1 MASLTSITKKLKKN
15 TEMDL
20 GSGRGNPLNK
30 NDDSFS
36 NWTENPFTQTNRTGS
51 LPLPER
57 SKNYKVKIRAKSETE
72 SDDAIFKQISDL
84 ENKDLTYEQYI
95 NNLNEIKKSKLGKKI
110 LKKNKYKELTI
121 NEFIESKNRF
131 INRLD
136 FENEDKLDLDDLEVT
151 FKDGTDV
158 LAELKTK
165 KF

>member
-1 MASLTSITKKLKKN
+1 MASLTSITKKLKN

-30 NDDSFS
+30 NDDTLYKEDITFS

-57 SKNYKVKIRAKSETE
+57 SKNYKVKIRAKSETK

-95 NNLNEIKKSKLGKKI
+95 NNLNEIKKSKLGKNI
-110 LKKNKYKELTI
+110 KKK
-121 NEFIESKNRF
+121 
-131 INRLD
+131 
-136 FENEDKLDLDDLEVT
+136 
-151 FKDGTDV
+151 
-158 LAELKTK
+158 
-165 KF
+165 